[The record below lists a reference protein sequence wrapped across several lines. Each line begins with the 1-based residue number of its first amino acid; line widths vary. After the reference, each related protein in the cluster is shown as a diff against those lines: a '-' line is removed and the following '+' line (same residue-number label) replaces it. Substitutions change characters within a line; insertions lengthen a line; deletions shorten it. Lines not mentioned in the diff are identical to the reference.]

1 MGDGMGEIGLFMDI
15 LGWVPPKHAPRQG
28 YGTRVDSASGRRLP
42 PQKEEAVLWG
52 KLTMQN
58 PTSTVLTKESGS
70 GAIFPSAFF
79 SHLDEGGSRK
89 CYLPGISDQGLGG
102 LSRPEKTPK
111 KRVSGS
117 IMVGMP
123 RNVGAEATREG
134 HQGYLLPWK
143 IQDGL

>member
-1 MGDGMGEIGLFMDI
+1 MVGGGSCREMGDGMGEIGLFMDI

-89 CYLPGISDQGLGG
+89 CYLPGISGRPRSRIRWTLTAGENPQEKSLGEHHG
-102 LSRPEKTPK
+102 W
-111 KRVSGS
+111 
-117 IMVGMP
+117 
-123 RNVGAEATREG
+123 NA
-134 HQGYLLPWK
+134 
-143 IQDGL
+143 